1 MFKLYFRK
9 DVMEMSEKKLDPKGR
24 WRNVNVGFR
33 VSKEEAEE
41 LNLKV
46 ALSGLPKQEYI
57 LRCCLEHEVKV
68 VCGKKV
74 AKKMQMYL
82 EALLEELQFMPEGSV
97 PEEEILLP
105 LKHILRVLGA
115 EEAVE

>member
-1 MFKLYFRK
+1 
-9 DVMEMSEKKLDPKGR
+9 MSEKKLDPKGR

-57 LRCCLEHEVKV
+57 LRCCLEHEVRV

-97 PEEEILLP
+97 PEEEIFLP

-115 EEAVE
+115 EETEN